1 MEVDARNIVIAAAM
15 KCATL
20 SPGNAYQVCSSYDVK
35 NVHPFHRGMRIKYVV
50 VMMCIMC
57 NPFTGECVSSM

>member
-20 SPGNAYQVCSSYDVK
+20 SPGNAYQVCSSYDV
-35 NVHPFHRGMRIKYVV
+35 
-50 VMMCIMC
+50 
-57 NPFTGECVSSM
+57 